1 MVKPFLLFLMKRRE
15 EATPCIVMQHGSRGL
30 LQEESH
36 ASQSRSKYQRAR
48 EPQKY
53 ARTSKPWI
61 HRGVARTKAATVQTT
76 SNRERTSASKSRA
89 ADLIAYARIWFG
101 GAKDPTRPSEHERYG
116 WGEGTPNS
124 TQKPKTW
131 SKVTHALCGGSEPS
145 ARQAVAARSTRA
157 ARAPHD
163 PCTHTNPYF
172 KEEGRCGVVPQDLFI

>member
-1 MVKPFLLFLMKRRE
+1 
-15 EATPCIVMQHGSRGL
+15 MQHGSRGL

-76 SNRERTSASKSRA
+76 SNRERTSAIKSRA

-101 GAKDPTRPSEHERYG
+101 GANDPTRPSEHEG
-116 WGEGTPNS
+116 DG
-124 TQKPKTW
+124 
-131 SKVTHALCGGSEPS
+131 
-145 ARQAVAARSTRA
+145 
-157 ARAPHD
+157 
-163 PCTHTNPYF
+163 
-172 KEEGRCGVVPQDLFI
+172 